1 MWRQHQRLRRLWTI
15 VPKSGLCGWLIQCD
29 LLLTAGISTLSR
41 FQRRLLPRSLCLS
54 GLPRWC
60 KEGAQ
65 LWCTQCTLPWCKTQC
80 TLARCTPSRCK
91 TARCT
96 TSGAH
101 KVPTKVHTKVYN
113 SWCTLPIAPGRVWQ
127 SLALQRM
134 LLSGFLE
141 PSFTAIGLGDFKEIT
156 LWMEKVKN
164 YVRTVP
170 LEKKF
175 DFANLTQLYDATTG
189 FWVRVLKW

>member
-1 MWRQHQRLRRLWTI
+1 MWRQHQRLRRLWAI

-80 TLARCTPSRCK
+80 TPARCTPPRCK
-91 TARCT
+91 TAQCT
-96 TSGAH
+96 TSDAH
-101 KVPTKVHTKVYN
+101 QSPYHSAHAHQGVLLMVHFAYR
-113 SWCTLPIAPGRVWQ
+113 PWQ
-127 SLALQRM
+127 SLAEF
-134 LLSGFLE
+134 GIAKDVAE
-141 PSFTAIGLGDFKEIT
+141 
-156 LWMEKVKN
+156 
-164 YVRTVP
+164 
-170 LEKKF
+170 
-175 DFANLTQLYDATTG
+175 
-189 FWVRVLKW
+189 RVLGALIHSDRTRRFQRNYALNGNS